1 LGFYRRNRSLFLLLL
16 GAGLM
21 ATSPLWEYVRMK
33 PDYRYIVSP
42 WALRG
47 WHTTPGLVI
56 AAFGVAAIILG
67 VPLALRLLKGGLVSS
82 LVVAVL
88 AAVFITLVPVVADAS
103 GRQVNGFAK
112 WCLALFVALALM
124 ALVRLALPSSL
135 ATGWRR
141 SILFVI
147 FAGATVA
154 AVFFVFPDVFGD
166 RQVPLWIL
174 ALIVGVGFG
183 ILALSRRP
191 FEIAPHRLLI
201 DLVSLGWAVALFCA
215 GAVRSTLLNM
225 QLQQMGIAAEYRDI
239 QMTAGVLIAWAGGL
253 LAFAGA
259 VALWARRRDEL
270 AERTRAG
277 RQLAVAEISARELQ
291 EAV

>member
-33 PDYRYIVSP
+33 PDYRYIVNP
-42 WALRG
+42 WSLRG

-56 AAFGVAAIILG
+56 AAFGVAAILLG
-67 VPLALRLLKGGLVSS
+67 VPLALRLLKGGFVGS
-82 LVVAVL
+82 LVVAAL
-88 AAVFITLVPVVADAS
+88 ATAFITLVPVVADAS
-103 GRQVNGFAK
+103 GRQVNGLVK
-112 WCLALFVALALM
+112 WCLALFIALALM
-124 ALVRLALPSSL
+124 ALVRLALPSFI
-135 ATGWRR
+135 AIGWRR
-141 SILFVI
+141 SILFLV
-147 FAGATVA
+147 FAGATVGA
-154 AVFFVFPDVFGD
+154 ALFAFPAVFSD

-174 ALIVGVGFG
+174 ALIVGAGLSV
-183 ILALSRRP
+183 LALSRRP

-201 DLVSLGWAVALFCA
+201 YLVSLGWAVALCCA
-215 GAVRSTLLNM
+215 GAVRSTLLDM
-225 QLQQMGIAAEYRDI
+225 QLHQMGIAAEYRDI
-239 QMTAGVLIAWAGGL
+239 QMTTGVLIAWAGGL